1 MGNKRIVLPLLAVF
15 LCMTLMLGGCN
26 MGAKE
31 STVPEKYPAKP
42 INVIVPFAAGGST
55 DTMARALEKS
65 AQKHLGQPLV
75 VLNMPGGAATIGMNE
90 MAGAKPDGYTLGVI
104 GVNVILQPLYGET
117 RYHYPTALEPLVK
130 VVSLPVVLATLAD
143 KPWQNLS
150 DLINYAKANPG
161 KIKFGHAGLGTAIH
175 IPGEMFAKEAN
186 INIVQ
191 VPFKGD
197 SESLASLLGNH
208 VDFIMGNPSSLKEHV
223 KSGTIKI
230 LGVAEEKR
238 LTLSG
243 FENVP
248 TFKEQGINVAF
259 DFWVGVVAPKGIPAA
274 EKAKLAAGLK
284 EMINAPE
291 FNKNMEELGMV
302 VEYLGPNE
310 FKDRWIADN
319 EKLSKVVKETG
330 IADVIAAQKK

>member
-1 MGNKRIVLPLLAVF
+1 MQNKRIVLPLLAVF
-15 LCMTLMLGGCN
+15 LCMTLLLGGCN

-31 STVPEKYPAKP
+31 STAPEKYPAKP
-42 INVIVPFAAGGST
+42 VNIIVPFAAGGST
-55 DTMARALEKS
+55 DIMARALEKS

-75 VLNMPGGAATIGMNE
+75 VLNMVGGAGTIGMNE
-90 MAGAKPDGYTLGVI
+90 MAGAKPDGYTIGVI
-104 GVNVILQPLYGET
+104 GVNAILQPLYGET
-117 RYHYPTALEPLVK
+117 RYHYPTALEPVVK
-130 VVSLPVVLATLAD
+130 VVSSPTVLAVLAD
-143 KPWQNLS
+143 KPWKNLN
-150 DLINYAKANPG
+150 DLVSYAKANPG

-175 IPGEMFAKEAN
+175 ITGEMFAKEAN
-186 INIVQ
+186 IDIVQ

-208 VDFIMGNPSSLKEHV
+208 IHFIMGNPSSLKEHV
-223 KSGTIKI
+223 KSGTIRI

-248 TFKEQGINVAF
+248 TFKEQGLNVTF
-259 DFWVGVVAPKGIPAA
+259 DFWVGVVAPKGIPTA

-284 EMINAPE
+284 EMINTPE
-291 FNKNMEELGMV
+291 FNKDMQELGMV
-302 VEYLGPNE
+302 VDYLGPAE

-319 EKLSKVVKETG
+319 EKLAKVVKETG
-330 IADVIAAQKK
+330 IADVIKAQKK

>member
-1 MGNKRIVLPLLAVF
+1 MENKRIVLSLLTVF

-31 STVPEKYPAKP
+31 STAPEKYPVKP
-42 INVIVPFAAGGST
+42 INIIVPFAAGGSA
-55 DTMARALEKS
+55 DIIARTLEKS
-65 AQKHLGQPLV
+65 AQQHLGQPLV

-90 MAGAKPDGYTLGVI
+90 MAGAQADGYTIGVI
-104 GVNVILQPLYGET
+104 GINAILQPLYGET

-130 VVSLPVVLATLAD
+130 VVSSPIVLAVRSD
-143 KPWQNLS
+143 KPWQNLN
-150 DLINYAKANPG
+150 DLVSYAKANPG
-161 KIKFGHAGLGTAIH
+161 KIKFGHAGLGTTTH
-175 IPGEMFAKEAN
+175 LTGELFGKEAN

-197 SESLASLLGNH
+197 SEALASLLGDH
-208 VDFIMGNPSSLKEHV
+208 VHLILSTPPALKEHV
-223 KSGTIKI
+223 KSGSIKI
-230 LGVAEEKR
+230 LGAAEEKR

-259 DFWVGVVAPKGIPAA
+259 DFWIGVVAPKGIPAA

-291 FNKNMEELGMV
+291 FSKSMQELGMV
-302 VEYLGPNE
+302 AEYLGPAE

-319 EKLSKVVKETG
+319 EKLTKVTKETG
-330 IADVIAAQKK
+330 IADVIKAQKK